1 MILEILQDGDKRLL
15 KKSKRVAKIDNS
27 IKELAR
33 NLIETMKSAGG
44 VGLAAPQCGI
54 LKQVIV
60 VLVDEEPKVF
70 INPEIIFESEE
81 KVVQQEGCLSFKNEF
96 YDISRAKEVTVKYRD
111 LSGHPILETHTDLV
125 ARCLLHEIDHL
136 QGIVFKSYIDT

>member
-1 MILEILQDGDKRLL
+1 MILDIIQDGDKRLL
-15 KKSKRVAKIDNS
+15 KKSKRVAKIDNT
-27 IKELAR
+27 IKELAE
-33 NLIETMKSAGG
+33 NLVETMLSANG

-60 VLVDEEPKVF
+60 VLVNEEPKVI

-81 KVVQQEGCLSFKNEF
+81 KVTTQEGCLSFRNEF
-96 YDISRAKEVTVKYRD
+96 YEIPRAKEVTVKYRTIE
-111 LSGHPILETHTDLV
+111 GYPMLETHTDLV

-136 QGIVFKSYIDT
+136 QGVVFKSYL

>member
-15 KKSKRVAKIDNS
+15 KKSKRVAKIDKT
-27 IKELAR
+27 IKELAE
-33 NLIETMKSAGG
+33 NLVSTMKSAGG
-44 VGLAAPQCGI
+44 IGISAPQVGV

-60 VLVDEEPKVF
+60 VLVNNEPKVM

-81 KVVQQEGCLSFKNEF
+81 KVTAQEGCLSFTGEF
-96 YDISRAKEVTVKYRD
+96 YEIPRAKEVTVKYRTIE
-111 LSGHPILETHTDLV
+111 GFPMLETHTDLV

-136 QGIVFKSYIDT
+136 NGVVFKSYLDT